1 MKRQRNKQKPA
12 ANAKMST
19 AAASA
24 KARSR
29 RRIVEDSDEENEAEV
44 NRLLRPPKRSEAET
58 RPPAVGGRA
67 AHNGIASAGSRG
79 AATAAARKSV
89 AVSDGGTSSGS
100 EDTAWFRKP
109 SSNAGVTVTAKR
121 AKGMANPVGV

>member
-1 MKRQRNKQKPA
+1 
-12 ANAKMST
+12 MST

-29 RRIVEDSDEENEAEV
+29 RRILEDSDDENEAEV
-44 NRLLRPPKRSEAET
+44 NRLLRPPKRSDAET
-58 RPPAVGGRA
+58 RPAVGGRA
-67 AHNGIASAGSRG
+67 AHDGCKTV
-79 AATAAARKSV
+79 AA
-89 AVSDGGTSSGS
+89 SDGGTSSGS

-121 AKGMANPVGV
+121 AKGMANPDGA